1 MIITLAR
8 STTEPN
14 GLVPIPIDLF
24 RCSEVE
30 GGTLNVDE
38 VAGWYGIS
46 IYFDYFG
53 AVDMQVVVENIFAA
67 LECIQVPTMKLPYQ
81 ICRMLSE

>member
-14 GLVPIPIDLF
+14 RLVPIPIDLF

-67 LECIQVPTMKLPYQ
+67 LECIQIPTVKLPYQ
-81 ICRMLSE
+81 ICWKSSE